1 MENLDLIDWR
11 GVGFA
16 TLWIVGLAIEL
27 SVLGFVDF
35 HAKEG
40 GERRRDL
47 LRKPVYALWVNLGLV
62 LFCLGVLGSS
72 RTWWERLLWIVLAVA
87 FAAYAVSAYRLIKGT
102 SEGDDGESGGAEEAS
117 RE

>member
-16 TLWIVGLAIEL
+16 TLWIVGLSIEL

-47 LRKPVYALWVNLGLV
+47 LRKPVYQLWVNVGLV
-62 LFCLGVLGSS
+62 LFCLGILGSS
-72 RTWWERLLWIVLAVA
+72 RTWWESVLWVVLAGA
-87 FAAYAVSAYRLIKGT
+87 FMFYGFQAYRELRRNRK
-102 SEGDDGESGGAEEAS
+102 S
-117 RE
+117 

>member
-27 SVLGFVDF
+27 SVFGFVDF

-47 LRKPVYALWVNLGLV
+47 LRKPVYQLWINVGLV

-72 RTWWERLLWIVLAVA
+72 RAWWETLLWIVLAVA
-87 FAAYAVSAYRLIKGT
+87 FMFYGYQAYVQLRRNREST
-102 SEGDDGESGGAEEAS
+102 GDDGEHGS
-117 RE
+117 